1 MVEELVAAV
10 VGAIV
15 GALIAAGASFGQQHF
30 ARRAARKDER
40 ERERRA
46 LAREIMRKRLDQKEL
61 VGPLNE
67 IPLVFGDDS
76 TTRQLYNEL
85 LNATNS
91 DKRTEALAGLVNR
104 IAGLTGLPT
113 GVSPNEFTRGFEYRG

>member
-1 MVEELVAAV
+1 MEELIAAV

-15 GALIAAGASFGQQHF
+15 GAVIAAAVAFGQQHL
-30 ARRAARKDER
+30 ARGAARKDER

-76 TTRQLYNEL
+76 TTRRLYNEV
-85 LNATNS
+85 LNAANP
-91 DKRTEALAGLVNR
+91 DERTEALAGLVNR
-104 IAGLTGLPT
+104 IAELTGLPT
-113 GVSPNEFTRGFEYRG
+113 GVSPNEITRGFEYRG